1 MRRRPRLLGGAVLA
15 VAGTT
20 LVIVYLLRSGSPGCT
35 VPAPQPSL
43 SPALRA
49 IGGFDQG
56 YSVGDVVTLEEVA
69 RRAAGA
75 LHPDLIGATPEGPLV
90 VRAQRPGQPDAV
102 VIPLRAQ
109 APGATAPRLAG
120 LVAFLLDCSGRAY
133 LAGVEDD
140 TSASPPLASFPPV
153 SREQATARLQ
163 ATPHLV
169 YSSSPLQPSWADG
182 RGQMV
187 AAR

>member
-1 MRRRPRLLGGAVLA
+1 MRRRPRLLGVVVLAAAGAV
-15 VAGTT
+15 

-56 YSVGDVVTLEEVA
+56 YSVADVMALEDVA
-69 RRAAGA
+69 RRAAAA
-75 LHPDLIGATPEGPLV
+75 LHPDLIGATAEGPLT

-102 VIPLRAQ
+102 VVPLRAQ
-109 APGATAPRLAG
+109 ASGGAAPRLAG

-163 ATPHLV
+163 AIPHLV

-182 RGQMV
+182 RGQLI